1 MLLILAIFFAVL
13 AFVSGLIGVI
23 GLFFAIGVFSV
34 VSRISRLLFPVLGAV
49 FVVLLVLALF

>member
-1 MLLILAIFFAVL
+1 MLLILAIVFAVL
-13 AFVSGLIGVI
+13 AFASGLIGVI
-23 GLFFAIGVFSV
+23 GLFFAIGLFSV